1 MFIKVTMMGAAEAG
15 MSGVGF
21 VNMATVHA
29 VAASA
34 GGSLTPPVTTLVMGG
49 DFGQVVTETPEEI
62 MALLE
67 QARRQAQRPAAAH
80 IVTLPCQED
89 GKIVC
94 MAVTEFRSA
103 RSVKGG
109 SVVRYSGGITLCAL
123 APAEVVRL
131 IRGEA

>member
-1 MFIKVTMMGAAEAG
+1 MFIKVTMAGAAKAG
-15 MSGVGF
+15 ISDVGF
-21 VNMATVHA
+21 INMAEVCA
-29 VAASA
+29 VTASA
-34 GGSLTPPVTTLVMGG
+34 DGAATVLVM
-49 DFGQVVTETPEEI
+49 DRNFVQVVTETPEEI

-67 QARRQAQRPAAAH
+67 QARQQAQRPAAAH

-123 APAEVVRL
+123 APAEVVCL